1 MIDELKECRMTM
13 EKLVAEL
20 DRVDQRLTHLE
31 RMTQEPPKPDWVKLQ
46 EVSRHAQD

>member
-1 MIDELKECRMTM
+1 MIDELKECRAMM
-13 EKLVAEL
+13 EKIIAEL

-31 RMTQEPPKPDWVKLQ
+31 RMTQEPPKADWIRLQ